1 MLESLFT
8 NVFGKPKNKSSTRNS
23 QDSSANGPSS
33 SNNQQL
39 PGSNQMTGPFSASAM
54 QMPQPPNLPYPI
66 VPPGHQ
72 NTDGSSSFYPP
83 LPFSKPPAMPEPYN
97 NASGYNH
104 QPFNYPT
111 GTLTNQQTSPLDS
124 VPFEFRFSSSNSSD
138 LVSLDQLFKKVKD
151 AANVVERADA
161 YLQSGQSDYDFKV
174 EQSVINQ

>member
-8 NVFGKPKNKSSTRNS
+8 NVFGKPKSKSTTRNS
-23 QDSSANGPSS
+23 QDNSAGGPSS

-39 PGSNQMTGPFSASAM
+39 PGQSQMTGPFSASAM

-66 VPPGHQ
+66 VPPSHQ

-83 LPFSKPPAMPEPYN
+83 LPFSKPPTMPAPYN
-97 NASGYNH
+97 AGSSHN
-104 QPFNYPT
+104 QPFSYPT

-151 AANVVERADA
+151 ASNVVERADA
-161 YLQSGQSDYDFKV
+161 YLRSGQSDYDFKV